1 MSVKVQPKDKQD
13 FKPFDIEMIEIT
25 WKKRCELNDMMI
37 ESNQN
42 GTTPNFSFWGDIC
55 LKFTKLKEEDLN
67 KHSTDE
73 IIAIS
78 NAVFE
83 FANRK
88 KK

>member
-1 MSVKVQPKDKQD
+1 MSVKVQPKDEQD

-37 ESNQN
+37 DSNQN
-42 GTTPNFSFWGDIC
+42 GSTPNFSFWGDIC
-55 LKFTKLKEEDLN
+55 LKFTKLTEKELN
-67 KHSTDE
+67 NYSTDE
-73 IIAIS
+73 IIAIANS
-78 NAVFE
+78 IFE